1 AKLTFS
7 YWKTPGRQG
16 CPHSDWNSIQV
27 FLRRLDVRHV
37 FTQAFEIKDK
47 FYKFKCI
54 SGPAIQ
60 PVPASGKPF
69 PG

>member
-1 AKLTFS
+1 M
-7 YWKTPGRQG
+7 
-16 CPHSDWNSIQV
+16 
-27 FLRRLDVRHV
+27 FLRRLDVCHV

-54 SGPAIQ
+54 SGPATQ